1 MSRWCWSCNAGQ
13 IEGAVFSVK
22 SYTTHS
28 RIHLPT
34 WRNYV
39 IASSQR
45 TELEERFPCLVTSST
60 THNVE
65 TIVFEIRPSC
75 TEVSIYRRELIH
87 GGDRVLWRRGVSKAL
102 PEKKVRG
109 HFLRYFHIRG
119 TINKEFRRSKR
130 SSHRLTRR
138 YCRKR
143 EILRK
148 TIIIDDLLRR
158 TRLIQ

>member
-13 IEGAVFSVK
+13 IEGAVFPVK

-28 RIHLPT
+28 RIRFPT

-60 THNVE
+60 ARNVE

-102 PEKKVRG
+102 LEKKVRG
-109 HFLRYFHIRG
+109 HFLRTSIFGER
-119 TINKEFRRSKR
+119 TINKEFRRSTT

-138 YCRKR
+138 YSRER
-143 EILRK
+143 EI
-148 TIIIDDLLRR
+148 RR
-158 TRLIQ
+158 NHYSRRPIA